1 MVGSSTGGLPEFH
14 IGVFKDLTS
23 ADVSV
28 REAAVERLV
37 TELQA
42 VQKAY
47 EMVENKELIEGGL
60 TLEAEK
66 NDGLNNCAPSLKY
79 AVRRLIRGASSSRE
93 CARQGFALG
102 LTVLV
107 STIPSIKLHSLLKL
121 IVDLLEVS
129 SSMKGQEIKDC
140 LLGHLFA
147 YGALAQSGRINQ
159 EWMSDQKTPF
169 IKEFVN
175 ALISLASKKRYLQ
188 EPAIAIILD
197 LVDKLP
203 TDVLLNHILE
213 TPGLCE
219 WFDRAID
226 VGYPD
231 ALLLALKIRDK
242 ISVDNMVFGNILP
255 YPFSASRL
263 FSSDHLS
270 SLINFH
276 TVWPVLVNILLPDD
290 VLQAEG
296 TVSASNSFK
305 KHKKCR
311 IRSSSEEGTLKNVQN
326 FCEVIIE
333 GSLLLSSHDRK
344 HLAFDILL
352 LLLPRLPA
360 SFVPIVLSHKLV
372 QCLMDILST
381 KDSWLYKVAEH
392 FLKELSDWVGNDDVR
407 RVAVIVALQKHSNG
421 KFDNITRTKMV
432 KTLMAEFE
440 TEAGSM
446 LFIQNLMNMFVDEDH
461 TSEEPSDQ
469 SQTADDNSE
478 IGSSLPS
485 ILKYLKLDH
494 EAKFRVQK
502 EILKF
507 LTVQG
512 LFFACLG
519 SEVTSFDLQEKF
531 RWPKVASS
539 NATCKMCIQQIQFL
553 LASAQKIEPN
563 DLGSYFMQFLST
575 LHNIPSVSLFWP
587 LSNEDEKAFEKL
599 QEMET
604 RLSREER
611 NCGLSTD
618 ANRLHA
624 LKYLLI
630 QLLLQVL
637 LRPGELSEAVSELI
651 ICCKKAF
658 AVSDLL
664 DSSGENELDSDDTP
678 EVVDVLVDTLLSLL
692 PQSSAPMRSA
702 IEQVFKCFC
711 DNVTNDG
718 LLQMLREPDSEDD
731 DDEDF
736 LCIEEDEEID
746 ESETG
751 EIEEQIDDFERVVEA
766 DDTVKESP
774 IDSDDS
780 DGGMDDDAMFQ
791 MDIYLAQIFK
801 ERKNQARI
809 ETAKS
814 QLVLFKLHFLS
825 LLEIYLHENPG
836 KPQVLT
842 VYSDLTSALVKSR
855 TTEINEQLGQR
866 IWGILQKKI
875 FKSKDFPKGEATQ
888 LSTLESLLEK
898 SLKLA
903 SKPFNRK
910 KSAVPLK
917 KQSTSWNRD
926 KMIVSLA
933 QNSTHWILKIIDA
946 KNFSESELQGVVDIF
961 KGVLTGFFDRKR
973 SRIKSEFLKEI
984 FRRRPWI
991 GHHLF
996 SFLLEKCGSA
1006 KSVFR
1011 RVDALDLVMEILKS
1025 MVSSGT
1031 DESSRN
1037 ASKKILKN
1045 HLHKLSYLVKE
1056 LFSFQGWVFDL
1067 FFILPF
1073 VLDHQVSFLKDL
1085 APENQ
1090 VSCKSQLGE
1099 LFLNLKKTTD
1109 NPKNL

>member
-1 MVGSSTGGLPEFH
+1 MEKRKERKVLVKERRRLALENEESKPGLMQVDKKVNEITGQMVGSSTGGLPEFH

-28 REAAVERLV
+28 REAAVERL
-37 TELQA
+37 
-42 VQKAY
+42 
-47 EMVENKELIEGGL
+47 
-60 TLEAEK
+60 
-66 NDGLNNCAPSLKY
+66 
-79 AVRRLIRGASSSRE
+79 

-175 ALISLASKKRYLQ
+175 ALLSLASKKRYLQ

-242 ISVDNMVFGNILP
+242 ISVDNMESTFCRPRV
-255 YPFSASRL
+255 
-263 FSSDHLS
+263 
-270 SLINFH
+270 H

-305 KHKKCR
+305 KHKKRR

-326 FCEVIIE
+326 FCEATCIFCSNCSI
-333 GSLLLSSHDRK
+333 S
-344 HLAFDILL
+344 
-352 LLLPRLPA
+352 
-360 SFVPIVLSHKLV
+360 KLV

-478 IGSSLPS
+478 IGNGNKAVQRGITCMIFLAFGHNGSSYCFNL
-485 ILKYLKLDH
+485 
-494 EAKFRVQK
+494 
-502 EILKF
+502 
-507 LTVQG
+507 
-512 LFFACLG
+512 
-519 SEVTSFDLQEKF
+519 
-531 RWPKVASS
+531 
-539 NATCKMCIQQIQFL
+539 
-553 LASAQKIEPN
+553 
-563 DLGSYFMQFLST
+563 
-575 LHNIPSVSLFWP
+575 
-587 LSNEDEKAFEKL
+587 
-599 QEMET
+599 
-604 RLSREER
+604 ER

-692 PQSSAPMRSA
+692 PQSLLLCDLPLNR
-702 IEQVFKCFC
+702 QVNCCF
-711 DNVTNDG
+711 
-718 LLQMLREPDSEDD
+718 
-731 DDEDF
+731 
-736 LCIEEDEEID
+736 
-746 ESETG
+746 G
-751 EIEEQIDDFERVVEA
+751 EI
-766 DDTVKESP
+766 SC
-774 IDSDDS
+774 
-780 DGGMDDDAMFQ
+780 
-791 MDIYLAQIFK
+791 
-801 ERKNQARI
+801 
-809 ETAKS
+809 
-814 QLVLFKLHFLS
+814 
-825 LLEIYLHENPG
+825 LLGINENG

-903 SKPFNRK
+903 SKPFKRK

-946 KNFSESELQGVVDIF
+946 RNFSESELQGVVDIF
-961 KGVLTGFFDRKR
+961 KGVLTGFFDSKR

-1045 HLHKLSYLVKE
+1045 HLHKLSYLVKN
-1056 LFSFQGWVFDL
+1056 W
-1067 FFILPF
+1067 
-1073 VLDHQVSFLKDL
+1073 
-1085 APENQ
+1085 
-1090 VSCKSQLGE
+1090 
-1099 LFLNLKKTTD
+1099 
-1109 NPKNL
+1109 

>member
-1 MVGSSTGGLPEFH
+1 MGSKKRSSGCVEVENFVDTNTENVASNPIKKKLKKGKEKVVETAHGGAFAGSGTSAVPSSIKPMEKRKERKVLVKERRRLALENEESKPGLMQVDKKVNEITGQMVGSSTGGLPEFH

-28 REAAVERLV
+28 REAAVERL
-37 TELQA
+37 
-42 VQKAY
+42 
-47 EMVENKELIEGGL
+47 
-60 TLEAEK
+60 
-66 NDGLNNCAPSLKY
+66 
-79 AVRRLIRGASSSRE
+79 

-175 ALISLASKKRYLQ
+175 ALLSLASKKRYLQ

-213 TPGLCE
+213 TPGLCYLHLL
-219 WFDRAID
+219 FQLF
-226 VGYPD
+226 YP
-231 ALLLALKIRDK
+231 
-242 ISVDNMVFGNILP
+242 
-255 YPFSASRL
+255 
-263 FSSDHLS
+263 
-270 SLINFH
+270 
-276 TVWPVLVNILLPDD
+276 
-290 VLQAEG
+290 
-296 TVSASNSFK
+296 
-305 KHKKCR
+305 
-311 IRSSSEEGTLKNVQN
+311 
-326 FCEVIIE
+326 
-333 GSLLLSSHDRK
+333 
-344 HLAFDILL
+344 
-352 LLLPRLPA
+352 
-360 SFVPIVLSHKLV
+360 KLV

-478 IGSSLPS
+478 I
-485 ILKYLKLDH
+485 
-494 EAKFRVQK
+494 
-502 EILKF
+502 
-507 LTVQG
+507 
-512 LFFACLG
+512 
-519 SEVTSFDLQEKF
+519 VTSFDLQEKF

-553 LASAQKIEPN
+553 LASAQKIEVHILCRLALSPMI
-563 DLGSYFMQFLST
+563 LGLTSCSSST

-692 PQSSAPMRSA
+692 PQSPAPMRSA

-718 LLQMLREPDSEDD
+718 LLQMLRVIKKDLKPARHQEPDSEDD
-731 DDEDF
+731 DEDF
-736 LCIEEDEEID
+736 LC
-746 ESETG
+746 
-751 EIEEQIDDFERVVEA
+751 
-766 DDTVKESP
+766 
-774 IDSDDS
+774 
-780 DGGMDDDAMFQ
+780 
-791 MDIYLAQIFK
+791 
-801 ERKNQARI
+801 
-809 ETAKS
+809 
-814 QLVLFKLHFLS
+814 
-825 LLEIYLHENPG
+825 

-903 SKPFNRK
+903 SKPFKRK

-946 KNFSESELQGVVDIF
+946 RNFSESELQGVVDIF
-961 KGVLTGFFDRKR
+961 KGVLTGFFDSKR

-1045 HLHKLSYLVKE
+1045 HLHKLSYLVKN
-1056 LFSFQGWVFDL
+1056 W
-1067 FFILPF
+1067 
-1073 VLDHQVSFLKDL
+1073 
-1085 APENQ
+1085 
-1090 VSCKSQLGE
+1090 
-1099 LFLNLKKTTD
+1099 
-1109 NPKNL
+1109 